1 MHSRWPKGISGN
13 PGGKKKRSVD
23 LQQAFQA
30 ALERPIIVT
39 IEGEKREI
47 SSLEAI
53 CMRLVDGGLKG
64 DMRAITTILDRSTLL
79 LVANGDDQ
87 KVETSEEDITI
98 LQRVLA
104 DREPKPFHKRQCK
117 KPDLVEDECA
127 QPRSDQE
134 GEDD

>member
-104 DREPKPFHKRQCK
+104 
-117 KPDLVEDECA
+117 
-127 QPRSDQE
+127 
-134 GEDD
+134 